1 MTTAK
6 TDWSALQYLLF
17 EDERTRPSID
27 LLARVTVAGP
37 ARCMDLGCGPGN
49 STELVA
55 ARFPNATVEG
65 MDSSEDM
72 LAKARTRLP
81 QIAFT
86 LADVARWRPGPVYD
100 LVFGNAVLQWLP
112 DHASLFPELVG
123 ALRPG
128 GCLAIQMPDNLDE
141 PSHVAMARVAGR
153 GPWAAK
159 LARARDAK
167 AEIGSFEDYRSWLT
181 AAGCRVELWKT
192 IYVHELAG
200 PDAIVEWFKS
210 TGLKPFIDPLDPDER
225 AAFLTSYEA
234 EIAASYPPQTDG
246 KVLLK
251 FPRLFI
257 VATRL

>member
-1 MTTAK
+1 MTSGK

-27 LLARVTVAGP
+27 LLARVSVKDP

-55 ARFPNATVEG
+55 ARFPNAAVEG

-72 LAKARTRLP
+72 LAKARKRLP
-81 QIAFT
+81 HISFT
-86 LADVARWRPGPVYD
+86 LADVASWRPGPVYD
-100 LVFGNAVLQWLP
+100 LIFGNAVLQWLP
-112 DHASLFPELVG
+112 DHASLFPKLVE

-141 PSHVAMARVAGR
+141 PSHVSMAKVAER

-159 LARARDAK
+159 LFKARDAK
-167 AEIGSFEDYRSWLT
+167 AEIGGFEDYRSWLT
-181 AAGCRVELWKT
+181 AAGCKVELWKT

-225 AAFLTSYEA
+225 AAFLDAYRA
-234 EIAASYPPQTDG
+234 EIAAAYPAQEDS

-251 FPRLFI
+251 FPRIFV

>member
-1 MTTAK
+1 MTSGK

-27 LLARVTVAGP
+27 LLARVSVKDP

-55 ARFPNATVEG
+55 ARFPNAAVEG

-72 LAKARTRLP
+72 LAKARKRLP
-81 QIAFT
+81 HISFT
-86 LADVARWRPGPVYD
+86 LADVASWRPGPVYD
-100 LVFGNAVLQWLP
+100 LIFGNAVLQWLP
-112 DHASLFPELVG
+112 DHASLFPKLVE

-141 PSHVAMARVAGR
+141 ASHVSMAKVAER

-159 LARARDAK
+159 LSKARDAK
-167 AEIGSFEDYRSWLT
+167 AEIGAFEDYRSWLT
-181 AAGCRVELWKT
+181 AAGCKVELWKT
-192 IYVHELAG
+192 IYVHELVG

-210 TGLKPFIDPLDPDER
+210 TGLKPFIDPLDVDER
-225 AAFLTSYEA
+225 AAFLDAYRS
-234 EIAASYPPQTDG
+234 EIAAAYPAQADG
-246 KVLLK
+246 KALLK
-251 FPRLFI
+251 FPRIFI